1 MAELKIFILEDDPLI
16 AENIRMNL
24 AELGY
29 IPIEPASTKEEGIAQ
44 LQAETPDFAILDI
57 NLEGKQEGIEVG
69 EFIHKKMDIPFIYLT
84 GNSDKDS
91 IDKASKTHPQ
101 AYLIKPFSTNDLYS
115 AIQIAISNFKAKDG
129 GAVVPEEINV
139 LPESI
144 FIKVGNKYV
153 KVQLQDVCYLKSAD
167 KYIEIVTLS
176 GTYSVR
182 ANMESMLLSLKA
194 HNFIRVHRSY
204 SINMKHLR
212 EVNSEYITVVDTTI
226 PVGRMYRDDLLKII
240 STFQ

>member
-1 MAELKIFILEDDPLI
+1 MAELRIFILEDDPLI

-24 AELGY
+24 AGLGY
-29 IPIEPASTKEEGIAQ
+29 IALEPASTKEEAIAQ
-44 LQAETPDFAILDI
+44 LQSEMPDFAILDI
-57 NLEGKQEGIEVG
+57 NLEGSQEGIEVG
-69 EFIHKKMDIPFIYLT
+69 EFIHKKLDIPFIYLT

-115 AIQIAISNFKAKDG
+115 AIQIAISNFKAKGD
-129 GAVVPEEINV
+129 ATVPGEINV

-144 FIKVGNKYV
+144 FIKVGSKYV

-182 ANMESMLLSLKA
+182 ASMESMLLSLKA

-204 SINMKHLR
+204 TINMRHLK
-212 EVNSEYITVVDTTI
+212 EVNSEYIMVAEATI
-226 PVGRMYRDDLLKII
+226 PVGRMYRDDILKII